1 MRLVVDTNRIIAA
14 LVKDG
19 VSRKIILHFDGELI
33 TVGFGKK
40 EIETHKAEILEKA
53 KISEADFELIMDKLF
68 QRIVVL
74 DDTVVTAYLVEA
86 EKVMYK
92 IDKADTI
99 FIAAALATKSMIWSD
114 DTHFKKQKKI
124 DVLTTKELMERLGF

>member
-1 MRLVVDTNRIIAA
+1 MRLVVDTNRIVAA

-40 EIETHKAEILEKA
+40 EIEAHRAEILEKA
-53 KISEADFELIMDKLF
+53 KISEVDFELIMDKLF

-86 EKVMYK
+86 EKAMDK